1 MKAIQTKPMLYA
13 HYLNLLQEKAREMGY
28 NLVLH
33 GSLNRD
39 CDLIAIPWVDEP
51 KPHLELIQ
59 QLDYILTGR
68 EPVLE
73 AKYYMHS
80 ILPGGRNSYVINIY
94 RGGYHPDKEGYT
106 PDPQFYLDISV
117 TPCLIQSSSN
127 PD

>member
-59 QLDYILTGR
+59 QLDFILTGHDGVYGDR
-68 EPVLE
+68 LQQH
-73 AKYYMHS
+73 YYMYTV
-80 ILPGGRNSYVINIY
+80 LPGGRHSYVIDIY

-117 TPCLIQSSSN
+117 TPLLQN
-127 PD
+127 K